1 MLTAIHVRRPFLP
14 YEKRQKWTWVAYRAC
29 APLKLA
35 SVKGCL
41 LTVFVTGRSVL
52 PSAIRRD
59 TCLFSYVDAGKTFR
73 FSFDDALNC
82 SREGGRVG
90 FLLSGRRGAID
101 KFTIAGKSRFVP
113 RAEVVRFAPPQGG

>member
-52 PSAIRRD
+52 PSAIRREI
-59 TCLFSYVDAGKTFR
+59 CLFSYIDAGKTFC
-73 FSFDDALNC
+73 FSVDDALNC
-82 SREGGRVG
+82 SCEGGRVG
-90 FLLSGRRGAID
+90 FLLSGRRGAVESLPLSGR
-101 KFTIAGKSRFVP
+101 AG
-113 RAEVVRFAPPQGG
+113 